1 MGSMDQTRKDGENSV
16 NEPDAEVTP
25 EIEAAIKEFAPSAF
39 EGRWEMLSIPNNP
52 TPTIIDF
59 QPLLIP
65 VPPMIE
71 EALGYTGSSRFVA
84 FFVKP
89 GPVGFSWCDPHES
102 RPSSY
107 GSVWLIFA
115 QHRRVHPFLEHI
127 NLGGSD
133 SDAEEGLLLDRVKR
147 QFLVG
152 VASKVAA
159 FLRSVPHERL
169 SAEGD
174 GTDSEPVD
182 VIQVAMSEMVRIWLD
197 EEDS

>member
-1 MGSMDQTRKDGENSV
+1 MPYR
-16 NEPDAEVTP
+16 
-25 EIEAAIKEFAPSAF
+25 
-39 EGRWEMLSIPNNP
+39 

-84 FFVKP
+84 FYWKP
-89 GPVGFSWCDPHES
+89 IPVGFCCCDSQDS
-102 RPSSY
+102 RSSSF
-107 GSVWLIFA
+107 GAVWLTFA
-115 QHRRVHPFLEHI
+115 QHRRVHPFLEYL
-127 NLGGSD
+127 NLGDRD
-133 SDAEEGLLLDRVKR
+133 SDAEQWLLLDRVKR

-152 VASKVAA
+152 VATKVAA
-159 FLRSVPHERL
+159 FLRSVPHEIL

-174 GTDSEPVD
+174 GADSEPVD
-182 VIQVAMSEMVRIWLD
+182 VMRVAMSAMVQGWLD